1 VLKKHEPRTQPKYSE
16 TDLFKAALEEEKKKT
31 LEIDA
36 ETWKIVCDL
45 QYQVPFL
52 KLLA

>member
-1 VLKKHEPRTQPKYSE
+1 LHKV
-16 TDLFKAALEEEKKKT
+16 ALEEEKKKH

-36 ETWKIVCDL
+36 ETWRVVCDL

-52 KLLA
+52 KLLAQEGARQGNAD